1 MGQKRRRIAL
11 SCVDCR
17 RRKVKCDRSY
27 PSCLRCK
34 QGGHADSCA
43 YVPYQGAEPTEGPQ
57 SNDDDTGDQRE
68 MTGVSS
74 CEDLAE
80 NARSENVKDSNS
92 SAPRAYTVPPAFR
105 KSTEKSD
112 TIRRLE
118 QKVLDLEARVEA
130 ANSREAARTSM
141 YAQHVLGLGI
151 PTPASSITPE
161 NDTAAAVELEQSLLR
176 GKSFKTQYYGPS
188 NSCSMLLQF
197 SELSFF
203 IKDIMKYMPPKSRLK
218 SATDGPCKKNRQT
231 EALIQARPPHE
242 HNALLDLIPDR
253 ETADRLVQSYINNI
267 EVTYRVLHVPSFLQ
281 SYESFW
287 QNPREAPSDFL
298 VILLLVMATMYCVY
312 PSEPTGF
319 VGRSSER
326 REQTIRWIAA
336 CDSWMDTQSQKHV
349 TIASNQVQ
357 ILLFLA
363 KRVNCIKLKRAW
375 TTTGQLLR
383 RAMAAGLHREPTF
396 LSSKISVFH
405 QEMRRRLWA
414 TVLELELLTAID
426 RGMPGSITALDW
438 DCQPPSNIHDEDLDE
453 NMQTLPPSKPYHE
466 FTRTSFLCVALQT
479 TAYRLEML
487 STVNRVKST
496 LTLGI
501 ASNYD
506 IKIRQAYAT
515 IPTWS
520 FEPDSRL
527 PRTLARL
534 NLLEFINLIHQPFL
548 TSTEDPARHFF
559 SRAASRD
566 AATTI
571 LELYRD
577 LAEIE
582 QLTLS
587 CYRSDSYRAVL
598 CLCYDLSVN
607 SSAGP
612 TTMFDRPHATELLEH
627 ALSIQDDLVM
637 RLGQGLRSYWITS
650 CALGLV
656 YSKQSPS
663 EDPAKYAQQAADR
676 VVKVNERVVALQQP
690 HLDGQARRALEEE
703 QLIGAQAKSDDMPGG
718 GEPEP
723 VLARMEPFAD
733 TPLDFESFNLAE
745 IWDLASFGDFSW
757 V

>member
-1 MGQKRRRIAL
+1 
-11 SCVDCR
+11 
-17 RRKVKCDRSY
+17 
-27 PSCLRCK
+27 
-34 QGGHADSCA
+34 
-43 YVPYQGAEPTEGPQ
+43 
-57 SNDDDTGDQRE
+57 
-68 MTGVSS
+68 
-74 CEDLAE
+74 
-80 NARSENVKDSNS
+80 
-92 SAPRAYTVPPAFR
+92 
-105 KSTEKSD
+105 
-112 TIRRLE
+112 
-118 QKVLDLEARVEA
+118 
-130 ANSREAARTSM
+130 
-141 YAQHVLGLGI
+141 
-151 PTPASSITPE
+151 
-161 NDTAAAVELEQSLLR
+161 
-176 GKSFKTQYYGPS
+176 
-188 NSCSMLLQF
+188 LLQF
-197 SELSFF
+197 SELSLF
-203 IKDIMKYMPPKSRLK
+203 IKDIMKHMPPMNRFKST
-218 SATDGPCKKNRQT
+218 AYGPCKKNRQT
-231 EALIQARPPHE
+231 EALIQARASYDD
-242 HNALLDLIPDR
+242 NSLLGLIPDR
-253 ETADRLVQSYINNI
+253 ETADRLVQSYINTF

-287 QNPREAPSDFL
+287 QNPQEAPSDFL
-298 VILLLVMATMYCVY
+298 VILLLVMATMYCVC
-312 PSEPTGF
+312 PSEPASF
-319 VGRSSER
+319 VGRSSQR

-336 CDSWMDTQSQKHV
+336 CDSWMDAQSHKHV

-363 KRVNCIKLKRAW
+363 KRVNWIKLKRAW

-453 NMQTLPPSKPYHE
+453 NTQTLPPSKPYHE

-479 TAYRLEML
+479 TASRLEML

-496 LTLGI
+496 LTVGI
-501 ASNYD
+501 ATNYD

-515 IPTWS
+515 IPTWP
-520 FEPDSRL
+520 FEPNSQL
-527 PRTLARL
+527 PRTLVRL

-577 LAEIE
+577 LAKTD

-587 CYRSDSYRAVL
+587 CCRSDSFRAAL
-598 CLCYDLSVN
+598 CLCYDLSTN

-612 TTMFDRPHATELLEH
+612 TTMFDRHHAIELLEH
-627 ALSIQDDLVM
+627 ALSIQNDLVM
-637 RLGQGLRSYWITS
+637 RLGQGLRSFWITS
-650 CALGLV
+650 SALGLA

-663 EDPAKYAQQAADR
+663 EDLEKYAQQAADR
-676 VVKVNERVVALQQP
+676 VMKVNERIIALQQP
-690 HLDGQARRALEEE
+690 DLDGQARRVLGEEL
-703 QLIGAQAKSDDMPGG
+703 LIGAQAKSDDMSGHG
-718 GEPEP
+718 DLEP

-733 TPLDFESFNLAE
+733 TPLDFDYFNLAE
-745 IWDLASFGDFSW
+745 IWDLASFGDPSW